1 MMAGAKERVI
11 VIEVA
16 GEQHLLG
23 ITAHNINHL
32 VTLSSPIDNSAT
44 SPGNEKFK
52 DKLALLMAG
61 KINPATIQN
70 NKKNNANGERS

>member
-1 MMAGAKERVI
+1 
-11 VIEVA
+11 
-16 GEQHLLG
+16 
-23 ITAHNINHL
+23 
-32 VTLSSPIDNSAT
+32 LSSPIDNSAT